1 MLFLFNKSSI
11 IILFLCFSFSWK
23 KQLLIYFWI
32 RRLLFYVLC
41 VFFFAVYSF
50 SFPIVLFWFT
60 FSVPYIHVYGEKA
73 VSKTGRRESTSIQI
87 HERDKEDIIISK
99 EGKNEGGDGTIIII
113 LKRRD
118 GDVIF
123 HLERVGKSWTSSGG
137 REIPSPK
144 GGGGR
149 TDWYYFPSLHLWM
162 MGFFLPKEK
171 LSELCTLFNSIHH
184 SNPIE

>member
-123 HLERVGKSWTSSGG
+123 HLERVGKILDFL
-137 REIPSPK
+137 R
-144 GGGGR
+144 R
-149 TDWYYFPSLHLWM
+149 TRDPISQRRRGTHWLILLSFLPSLDD
-162 MGFFLPKEK
+162 GILPPERKSK
-171 LSELCTLFNSIHH
+171 WVMYIIQFNS
-184 SNPIE
+184 SF